1 MGTILNYDEEKS
13 SILTGDCI
21 EAIVRR
27 AARKMLAVAL
37 EAEVNEFI
45 QSHKGIRDSEGHQAV
60 SFQFS
65 RPTCTTGAT
74 GRERKRPALTK

>member
-1 MGTILNYDEEKS
+1 MDTILNYDEEKS

-37 EAEVNEFI
+37 EAEVSEFI
-45 QSHKGIRDSEGHQAV
+45 QSHKGIGEGLPELHRNIRCEVSEGCCM
-60 SFQFS
+60 
-65 RPTCTTGAT
+65 P
-74 GRERKRPALTK
+74 